1 MLCDKNSPTISGS
14 ILPNTAV
21 SSILNSNVD
30 QCPHMV
36 EVITL
41 STLTSFGTDLA
52 SFKKKTY
59 LAHIKFPV
67 FMNLEDWIPYNVTL
81 VT

>member
-1 MLCDKNSPTISGS
+1 
-14 ILPNTAV
+14 
-21 SSILNSNVD
+21 
-30 QCPHMV
+30 MV
-36 EVITL
+36 EVIRL
-41 STLTSFGTDLA
+41 STLTSVGTALA

-59 LAHIKFPV
+59 LTHIQFPV